1 MHLPFR
7 KGINIPR
14 SLNTNV
20 FCSVQFAVVMQ
31 AINTHLLNL
40 IVLNKAE
47 KAAGRLE
54 KTK

>member
-1 MHLPFR
+1 MHLPFG
-7 KGINIPR
+7 KGVLHIR
-14 SLNTNV
+14 T
-20 FCSVQFAVVMQ
+20 FFVQFAVIMQ
-31 AINTHLLNL
+31 AMNTHQLNL